1 MSQPVSGI
9 KMTEYECDVV
19 TPNLKNETLI
29 SLRTVHDAINALY
42 IDLSSF
48 VVPKELLAIAGIK
61 YMCINFAKI
70 IPT

>member
-9 KMTEYECDVV
+9 KMTQYECNVV

-48 VVPKELLAIAGIK
+48 VVSKELLP
-61 YMCINFAKI
+61 YYRYKI
-70 IPT
+70 YAYKFC